1 MIHGTPSQAS
11 APSPAPSSRKP
22 PRPAPV
28 RFTDWASI

>member
-1 MIHGTPSQAS
+1 MIHSTPTQQPIPAQA
-11 APSPAPSSRKP
+11 PVKRK

>member
-1 MIHGTPSQAS
+1 MIHSIPQQA
-11 APSPAPSSRKP
+11 PANAQPPVKRK

>member
-1 MIHGTPSQAS
+1 MILGTPSQPAGTT
-11 APSPAPSSRKP
+11 PSPATRK

>member
-1 MIHGTPSQAS
+1 MIHSTPTQAP
-11 APSPAPSSRKP
+11 ANGQSPVKRK